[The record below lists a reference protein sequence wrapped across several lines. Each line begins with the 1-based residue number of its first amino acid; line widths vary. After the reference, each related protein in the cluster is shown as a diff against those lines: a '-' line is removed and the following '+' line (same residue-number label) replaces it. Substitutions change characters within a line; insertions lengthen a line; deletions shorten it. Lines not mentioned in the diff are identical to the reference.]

1 MGRYGGFIFEVDA
14 IWIFVQNADYIHA
27 LEGGASMA
35 ATGATGIAGGN
46 YQIFEKFIVES
57 GANVYL
63 DTPVGFFWL
72 LRWNRG

>member
-1 MGRYGGFIFEVDA
+1 LF
-14 IWIFVQNADYIHA
+14 FVQNADYIHA

-46 YQIFEKFIVES
+46 YQIFEKFLVES

-63 DTPVGFFWL
+63 DTPVGFCGL
-72 LRWNRG
+72 SRRYQG

>member
-1 MGRYGGFIFEVDA
+1 
-14 IWIFVQNADYIHA
+14 VQNADYIHA

-63 DTPVGFFWL
+63 DTPVGFVDYYTEA
-72 LRWNRG
+72 RANHRNVC

>member
-1 MGRYGGFIFEVDA
+1 
-14 IWIFVQNADYIHA
+14 VQNADYIHA

-46 YQIFEKFIVES
+46 YQIFEKFIAES

-63 DTPVGFFWL
+63 DTRVSFCEL
-72 LRWNRG
+72 LRRNQG

>member
-1 MGRYGGFIFEVDA
+1 M
-14 IWIFVQNADYIHA
+14 QNADYIHA

-63 DTPVGFFWL
+63 DTPVGFCGS
-72 LRWNRG
+72 LR